1 MAACVCVTAMKRR
14 AAEIAAIKLCKSPVD
29 NESLRSRS
37 RDRQSSLADKTQ
49 DKKNDASTNARSHD
63 RRAVKRKSSR
73 SDNSVDRKSSL
84 RSSHPLIVTS
94 ADSKS
99 VTSKRDVR
107 QKTDASTEQ
116 PASSSDT
123 DTEVDDSTD
132 TELSQPVKQRKLGN
146 YCLWLYPVL
155 YIKRGFLIIQSSHP
169 SERSGI
175 ALHEQWNIA
184 VLVTIGRPDTM
195 SNSRLSR

>member
-29 NESLRSRS
+29 NELLRSRS

-84 RSSHPLIVTS
+84 RSSHPLPS
-94 ADSKS
+94 AGIRS

-107 QKTDASTEQ
+107 QKTDTSTEQ

-175 ALHEQWNIA
+175 PLHEQ
-184 VLVTIGRPDTM
+184 
-195 SNSRLSR
+195 